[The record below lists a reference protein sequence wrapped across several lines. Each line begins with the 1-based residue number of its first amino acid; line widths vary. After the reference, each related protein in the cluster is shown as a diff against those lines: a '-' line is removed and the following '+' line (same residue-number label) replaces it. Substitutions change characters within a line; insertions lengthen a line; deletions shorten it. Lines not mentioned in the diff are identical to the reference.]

1 MAKKD
6 WSLLIGK
13 ITTVYG
19 NGGKTKFARDLGI
32 TYTELNNKLKG
43 KSNFSL
49 EQANK
54 CIELLHL
61 TKDEGWNIFF
71 GF

>member
-1 MAKKD
+1 MAKRD

-13 ITTVYG
+13 IATVYG
-19 NGGKTKFARDLGI
+19 TGGKSKFAEDLGI
-32 TYTELNNKLKG
+32 SYVELNNKLKG
-43 KSNFSL
+43 KTNFSL

-61 TKDEGWNIFF
+61 TKEESLNIFF
-71 GF
+71 GL